1 MVHYAVTRNE
11 HAIGN
16 CFVCLN
22 MPLVVSSERKLGME
36 MEKMYSA
43 AERSGE
49 ATEAAAPAMRSV

>member
-1 MVHYAVTRNE
+1 
-11 HAIGN
+11 
-16 CFVCLN
+16 